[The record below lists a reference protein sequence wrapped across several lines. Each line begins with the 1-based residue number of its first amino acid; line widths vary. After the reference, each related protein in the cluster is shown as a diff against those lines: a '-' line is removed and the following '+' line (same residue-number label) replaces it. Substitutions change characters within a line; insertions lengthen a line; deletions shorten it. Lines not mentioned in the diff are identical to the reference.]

1 VNGVRITVRLA
12 CVYAAFLGSAPAS
25 GAEAFVTDQT
35 GDEVSVLD
43 LGSEQVVERIPVL
56 GKPRTPASPRPRIA
70 VRIRSL
76 SRDWHW

>member
-12 CVYAAFLGSAPAS
+12 CVYAAFLGCAPVS
-25 GAEAFVTDQT
+25 GAEAFITDQT

-43 LGSEQVVERIPVL
+43 LVVARIPVL